1 MEDNY
6 TRNKP
11 LSLGNKEEN
20 RGETAVYRILST
32 ITMLIT
38 VDNCGKIIEK
48 KWKINLAILQTR
60 IIRQHFGTAKKVSS
74 FFIMIFQNHFSQ
86 ILDNYS
92 KLIY

>member
-1 MEDNY
+1 ME
-6 TRNKP
+6 NKF
-11 LSLGNKEEN
+11 
-20 RGETAVYRILST
+20 
-32 ITMLIT
+32 
-38 VDNCGKIIEK
+38 
-48 KWKINLAILQTR
+48 AILQTR